1 MIDTRRAAA
10 ATRLYRAARSST
22 IVLMLATMT
31 APAHAQ
37 APDATARRLYTAG
50 LQAYDAGR
58 YDVAIK
64 AFEAAYARAPSDL
77 LIFDNAQAHRK
88 KYIAGGEVAALDKAI
103 ELYRRFLA
111 SPATGRERTMA
122 GDTLAELLLLAAR
135 RDQGTHPPVPVEPT
149 AKTEIMIVT
158 DSEGARVALDDGR
171 PTPAPLLETV
181 TPGEHHAHV
190 SAPGYASTDLR
201 ITAVAG
207 RFVVSEAHLTPL
219 PSAIEL
225 NAPSGVFMRLDSH
238 DEGMVPRGPIPVAAG
253 EHRVQLR
260 RPGYMAWQERVDVA
274 RGQSV
279 RLRATLV
286 PTARRRAV
294 RWLGLAAGIIG
305 VAAIASAA
313 VWGRADHDAEMIYDR
328 KLTGQITAADVSE
341 YDHLRDVRAQ
351 GLTATGV
358 LLSAGGL
365 LATTTLALFLVDRR

>member
-1 MIDTRRAAA
+1 
-10 ATRLYRAARSST
+10 
-22 IVLMLATMT
+22 MLATTT
-31 APAHAQ
+31 AAARAQ

-77 LIFDNAQAHRK
+77 LIFDDAQAYRK
-88 KYIAGGEVAALDKAI
+88 KYIAGGDAAALDKAI

-111 SPATGRERTMA
+111 SPATGRERMMA

-135 RDQGTHPPVPVEPT
+135 NDEGTHPPAPVEPT

-158 DSEGARVALDDGR
+158 DSEGARVVLDDGQ
-171 PTPAPLLETV
+171 PSPAPLLETV
-181 TPGEHHAHV
+181 PPGEHHARV
-190 SAPGYASTDLR
+190 NAPGYASADLR

-225 NAPSGVFMRLDSH
+225 SAPSGSLLRLDSN
-238 DEGMVPRGPIPVAAG
+238 DEGPVPRGPIPVAAG

-260 RPGYMAWQERVDVA
+260 RPGFMAWQERVDVA
-274 RGQSV
+274 RGESV
-279 RLRATLV
+279 RLHPTLV
-286 PTARRRAV
+286 PTARWRAV

-305 VAAIASAA
+305 VAAIPSAV
-313 VWGRADHDAEMIYDR
+313 VWGRADHDAAIILDR
-328 KLTGQITAADVSE
+328 QMTGQFTAADVAE
-341 YDHLRDVRAQ
+341 YNHLRDVRAQ
-351 GLTATGV
+351 GLIATTV

-365 LATTTLALFLVDRR
+365 LAMTTLTLYLVDRR